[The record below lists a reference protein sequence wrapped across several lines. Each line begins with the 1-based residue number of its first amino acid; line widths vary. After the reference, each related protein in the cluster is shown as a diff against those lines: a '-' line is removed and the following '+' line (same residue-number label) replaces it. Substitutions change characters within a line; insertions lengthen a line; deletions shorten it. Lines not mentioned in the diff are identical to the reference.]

1 MSKIFIKRGTRSQL
15 NTAAAASGLNQGEI
29 YLITDED
36 KIAIGLSSNTYQTY
50 VKGDIAIS
58 VVSAL
63 PGTPDANTL
72 YIVTG

>member
-1 MSKIFIKRGTRSQL
+1 MAKVLVKRGTRAQL

-36 KIAIGLSSNTYQTY
+36 KIAIGLSANTYQTY

-58 VVSAL
+58 VVSTL
-63 PGTPDANTL
+63 PGTPNANTL